1 MIIQAKKVMMTLDT
15 DLPTWLSECANQ
27 QGHILKQEIMLPLR
41 ADQQG
46 QGAVEKLEP
55 ATMPNTAKTPV
66 ITDEDLLD
74 WQKECNIAC
83 L

>member
-1 MIIQAKKVMMTLDT
+1 MTLDT

-46 QGAVEKLEP
+46 QDTVEK
-55 ATMPNTAKTPV
+55 PV
-66 ITDEDLLD
+66 ITDEDLLA

>member
-1 MIIQAKKVMMTLDT
+1 MTLDT

-46 QGAVEKLEP
+46 QDTVEKPEP
-55 ATMPNTAKTPV
+55 AATPNPVKKPV
-66 ITDEDLLD
+66 ITDEDLLA